1 MRFFVELVLLLPA
14 RRAVPHSRPGALRLI
29 AIRKNF
35 PIKGKHRSVFRVV
48 GSIEMACFI

>member
-1 MRFFVELVLLLPA
+1 MSIFILLASQSRL
-14 RRAVPHSRPGALRLI
+14 RNLGPHSRPGALRLI